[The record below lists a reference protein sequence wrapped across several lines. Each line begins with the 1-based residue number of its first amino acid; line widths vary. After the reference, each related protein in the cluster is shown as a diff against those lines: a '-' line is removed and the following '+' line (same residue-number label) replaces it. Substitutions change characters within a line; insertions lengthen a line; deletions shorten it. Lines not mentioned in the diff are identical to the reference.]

1 MPVTLG
7 QSEAGPSRGQLAGW
21 LVGRAIPRPQETCS
35 ERASGTVF
43 LQTRERK
50 IVLHLC
56 ETAIRTRVNL
66 ICFLCN
72 VSHFTNYDTLAL
84 SLRPCSVVLGCVFSG
99 RREELGHL
107 RRHESCTR
115 ITLPGQAWGWCC
127 CLCVGAENI
136 SVYSPS
142 SNT

>member
-7 QSEAGPSRGQLAGW
+7 QSEAGPSRGQRAGW

-72 VSHFTNYDTLAL
+72 VSHFTNYDTLAFSQTLL
-84 SLRPCSVVLGCVFSG
+84 SCFRLCVF
-99 RREELGHL
+99 
-107 RRHESCTR
+107 
-115 ITLPGQAWGWCC
+115 GQAG
-127 CLCVGAENI
+127 GAGPPPEA
-136 SVYSPS
+136 
-142 SNT
+142 